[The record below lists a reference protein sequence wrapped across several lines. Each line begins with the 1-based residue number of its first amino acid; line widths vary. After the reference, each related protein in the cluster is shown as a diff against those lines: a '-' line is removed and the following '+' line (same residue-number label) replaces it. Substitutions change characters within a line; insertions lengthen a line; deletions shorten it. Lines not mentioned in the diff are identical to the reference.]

1 MAARRATSKRGPG
14 RGLVGQEGRRGKEEE
29 VVSQNREGRVRVAQ
43 QTLAILHS
51 GSFTSPT
58 GKVVDICEE
67 LSQCCS
73 QV

>member
-1 MAARRATSKRGPG
+1 MAARRASGSKRGAG
-14 RGLVGQEGRRGKEEE
+14 RGLVGQDRRRGKEE
-29 VVSQNREGRVRVAQ
+29 VASQNREGRVGVAQ

-51 GSFTSPT
+51 ASFTSPT
-58 GKVVDICEE
+58 GKAVDISEE